1 MSYPKQNFRRAT
13 QRPTASAG
21 SASTEVTRELL
32 ELRRF
37 ANLLDEAFRIPIIGY
52 RVGLEPLLGL
62 VPVVGDVSGFILSGY
77 LIVRAA
83 RLGLPR
89 ELVVRMVTNALLDA
103 AIGSIPVVGDVF
115 DFFWKVNKR
124 NLRLVERYLGAT
136 A

>member
-1 MSYPKQNFRRAT
+1 MTNTSMPRAE
-13 QRPTASAG
+13 AL
-21 SASTEVTRELL
+21 RELD

-37 ANLLDEAFRIPIIGY
+37 ARLLDEAFRIPVIGY

-62 VPVVGDVSGFILSGY
+62 VPVIGDFSGFVLSGY

-89 ELVVRMVTNALLDA
+89 DLIVRMVVNALLDA
-103 AIGSIPVVGDVF
+103 SIGSIPVVGDVF

-124 NLRLVERYLGAT
+124 NLRILERHLLAHL
-136 A
+136 

>member
-1 MSYPKQNFRRAT
+1 MTTYEADRSQANSKPRSEQF
-13 QRPTASAG
+13 
-21 SASTEVTRELL
+21 RELE

-37 ANLLDEAFRIPIIGY
+37 ARLLDEAFKIPIINY
-52 RVGLEPLLGL
+52 RVGLEPILGL
-62 VPVVGDVSGFILSGY
+62 VPVLGDVSGFLLSGY

-89 ELVVRMVTNALLDA
+89 EIVVRMVVNALLDA

-136 A
+136 T

>member
-1 MSYPKQNFRRAT
+1 MTTYGANRRPRSE
-13 QRPTASAG
+13 QL
-21 SASTEVTRELL
+21 RELE

-37 ANLLDEAFRIPIIGY
+37 ARLLDEAFKIPILNY
-52 RVGLEPLLGL
+52 RVGLEPILGL
-62 VPVVGDVSGFILSGY
+62 VPVLGDVSGFLLSGY
-77 LIVRAA
+77 LIVLAA

-89 ELVVRMVTNALLDA
+89 ELVVRMVVNALLDA

-136 A
+136 T

>member
-1 MSYPKQNFRRAT
+1 MSQYTNTMPRAE
-13 QRPTASAG
+13 AL
-21 SASTEVTRELL
+21 RELD

-37 ANLLDEAFRIPIIGY
+37 VRLLDEAFRIPVINY
-52 RVGLEPLLGL
+52 RVGLEPLIGL
-62 VPVVGDVSGFILSGY
+62 VPVIGDFSGFVLSGH

-89 ELVVRMVTNALLDA
+89 NLVVRMVVNALLDA

-124 NLRLVERYLGAT
+124 NLRILERHLLAHL
-136 A
+136 